1 MTGRFKIDG
10 KDAWTQWKVGVR
22 EGGYNQFVCFPAMK
36 EVETN
41 DWNEYDGL
49 EADLTSP
56 VGDGRTFVMD
66 FFCSGTGS
74 DMEAFLSYLRT
85 PYVDGEGVSHG
96 VYHTLEGVEIGG
108 RQVEARVVSLGSTG
122 LGNMRPPLLFSLTF
136 ADDSGFVYDDEIYIP
151 PAPSADSSDY
161 LIDGIPFTSF
171 GIKMLEGTLDRV
183 RSGSGVK
190 DGLSISVPDEP
201 GVIYDT
207 GAYQKRMSRN
217 ITLGCHAKA
226 SSLSSL
232 WSSMLSL
239 ENLLFKPGQRTV
251 SVSPLGVSFY
261 CNYSSC
267 SVQNFFPTS
276 VWLDFNLT
284 FRILG
289 WL

>member
-22 EGGYNQFVCFPAMK
+22 EGGYNQFVCFPSMK

-161 LIDGIPFTSF
+161 SIDGIPFTSF

-201 GVIYDT
+201 GVIYDA

-239 ENLLFKPGQRTV
+239 ENLLFKPGQRTIN
-251 SVSPLGVSFY
+251 VSPLGVSFY

-276 VWLDFNLT
+276 AWLDFNLT